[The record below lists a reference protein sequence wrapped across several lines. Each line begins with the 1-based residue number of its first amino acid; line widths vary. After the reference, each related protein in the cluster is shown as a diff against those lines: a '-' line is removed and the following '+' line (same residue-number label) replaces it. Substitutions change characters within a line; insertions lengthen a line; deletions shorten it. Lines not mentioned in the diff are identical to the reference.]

1 MNDKFIKIA
10 DVMNRTTLGRSSI
23 YKYIKLGLFPK
34 AVTSIGKSNVWVE
47 REIQEWIQ
55 ERIKARDTAS

>member
-1 MNDKFIKIA
+1 MNDNFIKIA

-23 YKYIKLGLFPK
+23 YKYMKLGLFPK
-34 AVTSIGKSNVWVE
+34 AVNSIGKSKVWIE